1 MKIFKDRVAV
11 VTGAASGIGR
21 GMVETFIEAGMK
33 VVLSDVDK
41 TRLQTTVETFE
52 DSGAEVLGVH
62 TDVSKPD
69 QVKTLADKTMDA
81 FGAVHVLCNNAGVE
95 IGGRYSWRIPLES
108 WNWVLGVNLMGVING
123 IHCFLPIMLKQDT
136 EAHIVNTS
144 SIAGLI
150 SNSIG
155 IPYGVSKH
163 GVVALSES
171 LYHEL
176 QIIGSKV
183 KLSVLCPGSVN
194 TDIMDSSERNRP
206 ADIPAPPELSEE
218 QSIFREAFAT
228 WIKRGLEPKVV
239 GRLVI
244 EAIKEERLYIIT
256 TNDFDR
262 NIQQRMK
269 NILKR
274 KNPVPP
280 QPPKDLMEILREM
293 IRKSR
298 NAFH

>member
-1 MKIFKDRVAV
+1 MKIFEDRVAV

-33 VVLSDVDK
+33 VVLADVDK
-41 TRLQTTVETFE
+41 DRLQTTVKTFQ
-52 DSGAEVLGVH
+52 DSGAGVLGVH
-62 TDVSKPD
+62 TDVSKHD
-69 QVKTLADKTMDA
+69 QVKTLADKTIDA
-81 FGAVHVLCNNAGVE
+81 FGAVHVLCNNAGVT
-95 IGGRYSWRIPLES
+95 ISGRYSWRIPLEGWS
-108 WNWVLGVNLMGVING
+108 WVLGVNLMGVING
-123 IHCFLPIMLKQDT
+123 LHYFLPIMLKQDT

-144 SIAGLI
+144 SIAGLV

-163 GVVALSES
+163 GVVALTES
-171 LYHEL
+171 LHHEL
-176 QIIGSKV
+176 QILGAKV
-183 KLSVLCPGSVN
+183 KVSVLCPGSVN

-206 ADIPAPPELSEE
+206 VDIHAPAKLSEE
-218 QSIFREAFAT
+218 ESIFKEAFKR
-228 WIKRGLEPKVV
+228 WMKRGLDPKVV

-256 TNDFDR
+256 TKDFDR

-274 KNPVPP
+274 KNLALP
-280 QPPKDLMEILREM
+280 QPPKDLMDILKGM
-293 IRKSR
+293 VRKSR
-298 NAFH
+298 NVFH

>member
-21 GMVETFIEAGMK
+21 GMAETFIEAGMK
-33 VVLSDVDK
+33 VVLADVDK
-41 TRLQTTVETFE
+41 TRLKTTVKTFQ
-52 DSGAEVLGVH
+52 DSGAEVLGMH
-62 TDVSKPD
+62 TDVSKQD
-69 QVKTLADKTMDA
+69 QVKNLADKTMDA
-81 FGAVHVLCNNAGVE
+81 FGAVHVLCNNAGVG
-95 IGGRYSWRIPLES
+95 IGGQYSWRIPLES
-108 WNWVLGVNLMGVING
+108 WSWVLGVNLMGVING
-123 IHCFLPIMLKQDT
+123 LHYFLPIMLKQDT

-144 SIAGLI
+144 SIAGLLPNAI
-150 SNSIG
+150 S

-163 GVVALSES
+163 GVVALTES

-176 QIIGSKV
+176 QIIGANVKV
-183 KLSVLCPGSVN
+183 SVLCPGPVN

-206 ADIPAPPELSEE
+206 PDIPAPPDLSEE
-218 QSIFREAFAT
+218 AAVFRDAYKT
-228 WIKRGLEPKVV
+228 WIKRGLDPKVV

-256 TNDFDR
+256 TNDLDR

-274 KNPVPP
+274 KNPLPP
-280 QPPKDLMEILREM
+280 QPPKDLMDILRGV
-293 IRKSR
+293 IRKS
-298 NAFH
+298 

>member
-1 MKIFKDRVAV
+1 MKIFEGRVAV

-33 VVLSDVDK
+33 VVLADFDK
-41 TRLQTTVETFE
+41 TRLQTTVKTFQ

-62 TDVSKPD
+62 TDVSKQD
-69 QVKTLADKTMDA
+69 QVKTLAGKTIDA
-81 FGAVHVLCNNAGVE
+81 FGAVHVLCNNAGVG

-108 WNWVLGVNLMGVING
+108 WSWVLGVNLMGVING
-123 IHCFLPIMLKQDT
+123 LHYFLPIMLKQDT

-163 GVVALSES
+163 GVVALTES

-176 QIIGSKV
+176 QILGAKV
-183 KLSVLCPGSVN
+183 KVSVLCPGSVN

-206 ADIPAPPELSEE
+206 VDISAPPKLSEE
-218 QSIFREAFAT
+218 ESIFREAFKR
-228 WIKRGLEPKVV
+228 WIKRGLDPKVV

-274 KNPVPP
+274 KNLALP
-280 QPPKDLMEILREM
+280 QPPKDLMEILKGM
-293 IRKSR
+293 IRKSW
-298 NAFH
+298 NVYH